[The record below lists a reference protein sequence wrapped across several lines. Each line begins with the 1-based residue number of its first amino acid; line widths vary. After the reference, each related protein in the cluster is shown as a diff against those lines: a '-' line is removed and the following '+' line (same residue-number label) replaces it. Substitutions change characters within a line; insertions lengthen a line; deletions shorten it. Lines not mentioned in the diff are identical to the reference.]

1 MHEVP
6 VKRASSVDDIQRGD
20 HTFLDRTVLFHH
32 AIVESVDTRNGE
44 ANIIEYTNTA
54 ADFIQD
60 NSGGP
65 KNPGKA
71 KVQRGKIKFDT
82 NENLYVIKHT
92 SCFDPET
99 VISRAESKLGE
110 REYNTF
116 TNNCE
121 HFALWCKTGVSSSE
135 QINKATD
142 ALKVAGT
149 CYAKKLAQKEIVKTV
164 VSREVTKEIFSHA
177 MYSNGQDVVS
187 TGVRALSKKVVTGTT
202 EKIGQEV
209 VKTGIEVTKEVASHA
224 MYSNGQDFVSTG
236 VRALSK
242 KAVTGTTEKIGQ
254 EVVKTGIEMT
264 KQIAVET
271 TVKVGKETT
280 KTGMN
285 AVTKQAAVQ
294 AASNSGKEM
303 VTTGFRSAPKEVFK
317 RSVTTTGQGVVT
329 TGVRSTTR
337 KFVTNTVSKTGKE
350 VFKTGTRK
358 TTKEVVTKTTSQV
371 KQEATGVGLAC
382 AIAIEGISVLYD
394 INCAYKDKQAGKISQ
409 SEFENAVESRVVMG
423 TANVTGSTVGAAI
436 GQAVCPIPVVGGF
449 VGGIAGSF
457 IVKYIAG
464 LPFRQ

>member
-6 VKRASSVDDIQRGD
+6 VERASSLDDIQPADHIRRERG
-20 HTFLDRTVLFHH
+20 LYWHH
-32 AIVESVDTRNGE
+32 FIVVSVYKGSGE
-44 ANIIEYTNTA
+44 VNIIEYTNIAT
-54 ADFIQD
+54 DFIQD
-60 NSGGP
+60 NSGDP

-71 KVQRGKIKFDT
+71 KVVRGKIKFDT

-110 REYNTF
+110 REYNAF

-142 ALKVAGT
+142 TLKVAGT

-164 VSREVTKEIFSHA
+164 VSREVTKEIVSHA
-177 MYSNGQDVVS
+177 MYSNGQHFVS
-187 TGVRALSKKVVTGTT
+187 TGVRAVSKKVVTGTT
-202 EKIGQEV
+202 EKIGQQV
-209 VKTGIEVTKEVASHA
+209 VKAGI
-224 MYSNGQDFVSTG
+224 G
-236 VRALSK
+236 V
-242 KAVTGTTEKIGQ
+242 
-254 EVVKTGIEMT
+254 T
-264 KQIAVET
+264 KQIAVKT
-271 TVKVGKETT
+271 TVKVGKET
-280 KTGMN
+280 
-285 AVTKQAAVQ
+285 AVQ
-294 AASNSGKEM
+294 AASNSGKEI
-303 VTTGFRSAPKEVFK
+303 VTAGFRSAPKEVFK

-350 VFKTGTRK
+350 VFKTGTRE

-382 AIAIEGISVLYD
+382 AIAIEGISALYD
-394 INCAYKDKQAGKISQ
+394 INCAYKEKQDGKISQ
-409 SEFENAVESRVVMG
+409 LEFENAVVSRVVTG
-423 TANVTGSTVGAAI
+423 TYNLAGSTVGAAI
-436 GQAVCPIPVVGGF
+436 GQAVIPIPVVGGL

-457 IVKYIAG
+457 IGKYIG
-464 LPFRQ
+464 ELPFRQEFAPRI

>member
-6 VKRASSVDDIQRGD
+6 VERASSLDDIQPADHIRRERGLYW
-20 HTFLDRTVLFHH
+20 HHFTV
-32 AIVESVDTRNGE
+32 VSVDKGSGE
-44 ANIIEYTNTA
+44 VNTIEYTNTA
-54 ADFIQD
+54 TDFIQD
-60 NSGGP
+60 NSGDP

-71 KVQRGKIKFDT
+71 KVVRGKIKFDT

-110 REYNTF
+110 REYNAF

-135 QINKATD
+135 QINKATN
-142 ALKVAGT
+142 ALKVAAT
-149 CYAKKLAQKEIVKTV
+149 RSAKKLAQKEIVKIV
-164 VSREVTKEIFSHA
+164 VSREVTKEIVSHA
-177 MYSNGQDVVS
+177 MYSNGQHFVS

-202 EKIGQEV
+202 EKIGQQV
-209 VKTGIEVTKEVASHA
+209 VKTGI
-224 MYSNGQDFVSTG
+224 G
-236 VRALSK
+236 V
-242 KAVTGTTEKIGQ
+242 
-254 EVVKTGIEMT
+254 T

-271 TVKVGKETT
+271 TVKVGKEAT
-280 KTGMN
+280 KAGMN

-303 VTTGFRSAPKEVFK
+303 VITGFRSARKEVFK
-317 RSVTTTGQGVVT
+317 RSVTTTGQGVVP

-358 TTKEVVTKTTSQV
+358 TTKEVVTKTASQV
-371 KQEATGVGLAC
+371 KQEATAVGVTC
-382 AIAIEGISVLYD
+382 AIAIEGISALYD
-394 INCAYKDKQAGKISQ
+394 INCAYKEKQEGKISQ
-409 SEFENAVESRVVMG
+409 LEFENAIVSRVVTG
-423 TANVTGSTVGAAI
+423 TYNVAGSTVGAAI
-436 GQAVCPIPVVGGF
+436 GQAVIPIPMVGGL

-457 IVKYIAG
+457 IGKYIG
-464 LPFRQ
+464 EVPFRQ

>member
-6 VKRASSVDDIQRGD
+6 VKRASSLDDIQRAD
-20 HTFLDRTVLFHH
+20 HIRVERGLYWHH
-32 AIVESVDTRNGE
+32 FIVESVDKGSGE
-44 ANIIEYTNTA
+44 VNIIEYTNTA
-54 ADFIQD
+54 TGFIQD
-60 NSGGP
+60 NSGDP

-71 KVQRGKIKFDT
+71 KVVEGKIKFDT
-82 NENLYVIKHT
+82 NENFYVIKHT
-92 SCFDPET
+92 LASCFDPET

-110 REYNTF
+110 RKYNAF

-142 ALKVAGT
+142 TLKVAGT

-164 VSREVTKEIFSHA
+164 VSREVTKEIVSHA
-177 MYSNGQDVVS
+177 MYSNGQHFVS
-187 TGVRALSKKVVTGTT
+187 TGVRAASKKVVTGTT
-202 EKIGQEV
+202 EKIGQQV
-209 VKTGIEVTKEVASHA
+209 VKAGI
-224 MYSNGQDFVSTG
+224 G
-236 VRALSK
+236 V
-242 KAVTGTTEKIGQ
+242 
-254 EVVKTGIEMT
+254 T
-264 KQIAVET
+264 KQIAVKT
-271 TVKVGKETT
+271 TVKVGKET
-280 KTGMN
+280 
-285 AVTKQAAVQ
+285 AVQ
-294 AASNSGKEM
+294 AASNSGKEI
-303 VTTGFRSAPKEVFK
+303 VTAGFRSAPKEVFK

-382 AIAIEGISVLYD
+382 AIAIEGISALYD
-394 INCAYKDKQAGKISQ
+394 INCAYKDKQEGKISQ

-423 TANVTGSTVGAAI
+423 TANVAGSTVGAAI
-436 GQAVCPIPVVGGF
+436 GQAVIPIPVVGGL
-449 VGGIAGSF
+449 VGGMAGSF
-457 IVKYIAG
+457 IGKYIGG

>member
-6 VKRASSVDDIQRGD
+6 VKRASSLDDIQRAD
-20 HTFLDRTVLFHH
+20 HIRVERGPYWHH
-32 AIVESVDTRNGE
+32 FIVKSVDKGSGE
-44 ANIIEYTNTA
+44 VNIIEYTNTA
-54 ADFIQD
+54 TGFIQD
-60 NSGGP
+60 NSGDP

-71 KVQRGKIKFDT
+71 KVVEGKIKFDT
-82 NENLYVIKHT
+82 NANFYVIKHT
-92 SCFDPET
+92 LASCFDPET

-110 REYNTF
+110 RKYNAF

-142 ALKVAGT
+142 TLKVAGT

-164 VSREVTKEIFSHA
+164 VSREVTKEIVSHA
-177 MYSNGQDVVS
+177 VYSNGQHFVS
-187 TGVRALSKKVVTGTT
+187 TGARAVSKKVVTGTT
-202 EKIGQEV
+202 EKIGQQV
-209 VKTGIEVTKEVASHA
+209 VKAGI
-224 MYSNGQDFVSTG
+224 G
-236 VRALSK
+236 V
-242 KAVTGTTEKIGQ
+242 
-254 EVVKTGIEMT
+254 T
-264 KQIAVET
+264 KQIAVKT
-271 TVKVGKETT
+271 TVKVGKET
-280 KTGMN
+280 
-285 AVTKQAAVQ
+285 AVQ
-294 AASNSGKEM
+294 AASNSGKEI
-303 VTTGFRSAPKEVFK
+303 VTAGFRSAPKEVFK

-382 AIAIEGISVLYD
+382 AIAIEGISALYD
-394 INCAYKDKQAGKISQ
+394 INCAYKDKQEGKISQ

-423 TANVTGSTVGAAI
+423 TANVAGSTVGAAI
-436 GQAVCPIPVVGGF
+436 GQAVIPIPVVGGL

-457 IVKYIAG
+457 IGKYIGG

>member
-6 VKRASSVDDIQRGD
+6 VKRASSLDDIQPADHIRRERG
-20 HTFLDRTVLFHH
+20 LYWHH
-32 AIVESVDTRNGE
+32 FIVESVDKGSGE
-44 ANIIEYTNTA
+44 VNIIEYTNTA
-54 ADFIQD
+54 TGFIQD
-60 NSGGP
+60 NSGHP

-71 KVQRGKIKFDT
+71 KVVRGKIKFDT
-82 NENLYVIKHT
+82 KENLYVVKHTCT

-110 REYNTF
+110 REYNAF

-121 HFALWCKTGVSSSE
+121 HFALWCKTGVSFSE
-135 QINKATD
+135 QIDKATD

-149 CYAKKLAQKEIVKTV
+149 RCAKKLAQKEIVKIA
-164 VSREVTKEIFSHA
+164 VSREVTKEIVSHA
-177 MYSNGQDVVS
+177 MYSNGQHFVS
-187 TGVRALSKKVVTGTT
+187 TGVRAVSKKVVTGTT

-209 VKTGIEVTKEVASHA
+209 VKTGI
-224 MYSNGQDFVSTG
+224 G
-236 VRALSK
+236 V
-242 KAVTGTTEKIGQ
+242 
-254 EVVKTGIEMT
+254 T

-271 TVKVGKETT
+271 TVKVGKEAT

-303 VTTGFRSAPKEVFK
+303 VITGFRSAPKEVFK

-371 KQEATGVGLAC
+371 KQEARGVGLVC
-382 AIAIEGISVLYD
+382 AIAIEGISGLYD
-394 INCAYKDKQAGKISQ
+394 INCAYKDKQEGKISQ
-409 SEFENAVESRVVMG
+409 SEFQNAVKSRVVTG
-423 TANVTGSTVGAAI
+423 IANVTGSSLGAAI
-436 GQAVCPIPVVGGF
+436 GQAVIPIPVVGGL

-457 IVKYIAG
+457 IGKYIGG
-464 LPFRQ
+464 LRFRQ

>member
-6 VKRASSVDDIQRGD
+6 VKRASSLDDIQRAD
-20 HTFLDRTVLFHH
+20 HIRVERGPYWHH
-32 AIVESVDTRNGE
+32 FIVESVDKGSGE
-44 ANIIEYTNTA
+44 VNIIEYTNTA
-54 ADFIQD
+54 TGFIQD
-60 NSGGP
+60 NSGDP

-71 KVQRGKIKFDT
+71 KVVEGKIKFDT
-82 NENLYVIKHT
+82 NENFYVIKHT

-110 REYNTF
+110 RKYNAF

-142 ALKVAGT
+142 TLKVAGT

-164 VSREVTKEIFSHA
+164 VSREVTKEIVSHA
-177 MYSNGQDVVS
+177 MYSNGQHFVS
-187 TGVRALSKKVVTGTT
+187 TGVRAVSKKVVTGTT
-202 EKIGQEV
+202 KKIGQQV
-209 VKTGIEVTKEVASHA
+209 VKAGI
-224 MYSNGQDFVSTG
+224 G
-236 VRALSK
+236 V
-242 KAVTGTTEKIGQ
+242 
-254 EVVKTGIEMT
+254 T
-264 KQIAVET
+264 KQIAVKT
-271 TVKVGKETT
+271 TVKVGKET
-280 KTGMN
+280 
-285 AVTKQAAVQ
+285 AVQ
-294 AASNSGKEM
+294 AASNSGKQI
-303 VTTGFRSAPKEVFK
+303 VTAGFRSAPKEVFK

-382 AIAIEGISVLYD
+382 AIAIEGISALYD
-394 INCAYKDKQAGKISQ
+394 INCAYKDKQEGKISQ

-423 TANVTGSTVGAAI
+423 TANVAGSTVGAAI
-436 GQAVCPIPVVGGF
+436 GQAVIPIPVVGGLI
-449 VGGIAGSF
+449 GGMAGSF
-457 IVKYIAG
+457 IGKYIGG
-464 LPFRQ
+464 LPFRK